1 MLAMRFN
8 APRGPF
14 RINPITQGPV
24 HNIYIREVA
33 EVGGRV
39 ANKVIATINDV
50 REPDRKPG

>member
-1 MLAMRFN
+1 
-8 APRGPF
+8 
-14 RINPITQGPV
+14 V

-33 EVGGRV
+33 EVQGRI